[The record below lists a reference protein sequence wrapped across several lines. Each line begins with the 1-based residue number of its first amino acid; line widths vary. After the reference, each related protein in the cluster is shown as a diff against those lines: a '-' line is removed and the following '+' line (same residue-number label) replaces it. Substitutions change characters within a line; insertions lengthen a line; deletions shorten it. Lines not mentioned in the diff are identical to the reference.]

1 MSSWGNIRTRTFLL
15 FMVPLLVLIT
25 LGVWL
30 GYQRVVSRTLAAAA
44 AEAAGSAQ
52 ATASTFSS
60 RLGRLAQTA
69 TSTALHVS
77 LTDIEAPGPLTP
89 SRDESYYQLLEA
101 NVLSDPLVYG
111 AAFGFAPDRLTTR
124 ERFAPYVHRSGD
136 TLVRLDIGAEAYDY
150 TLPEWEWYAGPAADR
165 GPRWTAPYFD
175 TDAGGIVMVTYSSPI
190 TIDGE
195 FAGVAT
201 VDVPMSALPAE
212 LDIPIPADIRL
223 FVLEADG
230 TVVWD
235 SSVGDSE
242 ERIPLSDLSPVGV
255 DMDWVVDVLVPRAGS
270 VELPP
275 SALGGSRAQTALHAP
290 IRDTPW
296 TLMAVLD
303 EASILHEV
311 RLESAMWGLGGLLAF
326 LLVGLIAWRAA
337 GDASRRMEGLA
348 SQAAS
353 LSAGDYSNR
362 AAARTDELGA
372 VATALND
379 LADELAVRE
388 SKLEDAEQER
398 FASLVN
404 ASPMGTLVLS
414 ADGRIEFANVA
425 ALDLL
430 SPGVQD
436 LVGRPMESLLSARAL
451 RDFPEGLPQAT
462 AGTRMDLGRLELLGP
477 DDAPIMVEANL
488 AGVDGTEGE
497 ILTMVSVRDLRD
509 ELRAARTL
517 AERERF
523 LAGIFQNAGV
533 GIVVTDP
540 DGTIRDAN
548 VTFREYV
555 GHELGDLLGTTFRE
569 LLHEDER
576 DEGGRILAALGR
588 GALNGFVTEHRY
600 LRDGGSLSW
609 GETRSAAL
617 RDANDEVE
625 RIIVAV
631 TDLTARRRANA
642 TFRAVF
648 EHSDDAYLIL
658 RRTHVEDANASALE
672 LFGVNSVGDLSMPL
686 LGPAHSPEF
695 LPSGVPASQIG
706 GEILARAWAGTTFRG
721 EWAVRRPDGSEAP
734 IGVALVPVEIGDDDA
749 LLVVAHDLTQRKQFE
764 RELVVARDEAESA
777 ARAKSDF
784 LATMSHEIRT
794 PMNGVIGMID
804 LLAQS
809 SLSPDQ
815 QRMITTTR
823 DSAFAL
829 LAIIND
835 VLDFSKIE
843 AGKLELEQVP
853 ISLHDLVDAVCEML
867 AKNAG
872 DAGLQLQGLV
882 TNDVPDLVLGDPVRL
897 RQILFN
903 LVGNAIKFTRQGRV
917 DIRASRVE
925 GPDGEVFELRVDDSG
940 IGMTP
945 EQVGNLFQPFT
956 QAESSTTRQ
965 FGGTG
970 LGLSIVLRLVRLM
983 DGEVTVEST
992 PGEGS
997 SFVIRVPLSAADQDV
1012 PEAIDLSRS
1021 SFVVCADGSPE
1032 QEAVLTYLQRSG
1044 AAVEEVEVGALV
1056 RRLIDGT
1063 APDVVYLGS
1072 GVDAVERVRLRG
1084 QVDSKPH
1091 LTSIA
1096 FVAGMPEGSSL
1107 AAPDLPDTTLVPAAP
1122 LTRGGLLHAMGV
1134 ALGHIDP
1141 VAVSTDRGPAIPV
1154 SRSEAIAAGQLLL
1167 VAEDNRTNQEVIRRQ
1182 LTLLGYHA
1190 DVVDDGIEALEAMET
1205 ADYAALLTD
1214 CHMPRLDGFGLT
1226 HRVRELSDGRG
1237 RRLPIVAIT
1246 ANALQGEGERCLAE
1260 GMDDYLTKPLEL
1272 DRLQSALLRWV
1283 GPPSAAGLRVA
1294 SAGVLTVSK
1303 DAANSV
1309 PRDRVKPTVQPAAV
1323 SPEAKGDDDLPI
1335 LDSSVLER
1343 MLRGDRATA
1352 RILMADFVPTAKEL
1366 VDIAVA
1372 GLAADDS
1379 SELIRAGHTLKS
1391 SSRAVGA
1398 LRLGDTCEEL
1408 ESVARH
1414 GAQAP
1419 GVAEVVTRLQDDFNA
1434 VAQAIADELATAEAR
1449 P

>member
-1 MSSWGNIRTRTFLL
+1 MSTWGSIRTRTFLL
-15 FMVPLLVLIT
+15 FMVPLLVLIII
-25 LGVWL
+25 GVWL
-30 GYQRVVSRTLAAAA
+30 GYQRVVSRTLQASTAEAAAA
-44 AEAAGSAQ
+44 AQS
-52 ATASTFSS
+52 TASNFAS
-60 RLGRLAQTA
+60 RLSRLAQTA

-77 LTDIEAPGPLTP
+77 LTEDHDGGLIRTGDDAG
-89 SRDESYYQLLEA
+89 YYALLES
-101 NVLSDPLVYG
+101 NVLSDPLIYG
-111 AAFGFAPDRLTTR
+111 AAFGFAPEFLEGR
-124 ERFAPYVHRSGD
+124 ERFAPYVHRDGEG
-136 TLVRLDIGAEAYDY
+136 LRRLDIGAVAYDY
-150 TLPEWEWYAGPAADR
+150 TLPEWEWYAGPAQDS

-175 TDAGGIVMVTYSSPI
+175 TDAGGIVMVTYSAPI
-190 TIDGE
+190 RADGR

-201 VDVPMSALPAE
+201 VDVPVSALPE
-212 LDIPIPADIRL
+212 QLDIPLPATMRL
-223 FVLEADG
+223 LVLEDDG

-235 SSVGDSE
+235 SVIGDSE
-242 ERIPLSDLSPVGV
+242 DRTPVAELSPPGL
-255 DMDWVVDVLVPRAGS
+255 DMAWLQTVLSRESGAIELPKGAFAGS
-270 VELPP
+270 GEQ
-275 SALGGSRAQTALHAP
+275 ALYAP
-290 IRDTPW
+290 ITDTPW
-296 TLMAVLD
+296 TLLAVLD
-303 EASILHEV
+303 ESGILREV
-311 RLESAMWGLGGLLAF
+311 RIESALWGLSGLLAF

-337 GDASRRMEGLA
+337 GDAARRMERLA
-348 SQAAS
+348 AQASA
-353 LSAGDYSNR
+353 LSAGDYSAR
-362 AAARTDELGA
+362 ADERTDELGA

-388 SKLEDAEQER
+388 RALEDAEQKR
-398 FASLVN
+398 FAALVN
-404 ASPMGTLVLS
+404 ASPMGTLLLS
-414 ADGRIEFANVA
+414 PDGTIEFANVA

-430 SPGVQD
+430 APGERD
-436 LVGRPMESLLSARAL
+436 LVGRTMESLLSSRAL
-451 RDFPEGLPQAT
+451 KDFPDGLPLAA
-462 AGTRMDLGRLELLGP
+462 AGTRLDLGRLELLGP
-477 DDAPIMVEANL
+477 DDEPLMVEADL
-488 AGVDGTEGE
+488 AGVAGSDGDV
-497 ILTMVSVRDLRD
+497 LTMVSVRDLRD

-555 GHELGDLLGTTFRE
+555 GQELTELLGTTFRE
-569 LLHEDER
+569 LLHPDER

-600 LRDGGSLSW
+600 LREGGALSW

-658 RRTHVEDANASALE
+658 RRGHVEDANQSALE
-672 LFGVNSVGDLSMPL
+672 LFGVRGVNELSMPL
-686 LGPAHSPEF
+686 LSPPFAPEVLPTGQESAEVGP
-695 LPSGVPASQIG
+695 
-706 GEILARAWAGTTFRG
+706 EILERAWAGTTFRG
-721 EWAVRRPDGSEAP
+721 EWAVRRPDATEAP

-853 ISLHDLVDAVCEML
+853 VSMHDLIDAVCEML
-867 AKNAG
+867 GKNAG
-872 DAGLQLQGLV
+872 DAGLDLQGLV
-882 TNDVPDLVLGDPVRL
+882 ENDVPDAVLGDSVRL

-917 DIRASRVE
+917 DIVASRVE
-925 GPDGEVFELRVDDSG
+925 REDGAMLQVAVRDTG
-940 IGMTP
+940 IGMTQ
-945 EQVGNLFQPFT
+945 EQIGNLFKPFT

-970 LGLSIVLRLVRLM
+970 LGLSIVLRLVQLM
-983 DGEVTVEST
+983 QGEVVVDSE

-997 SFVIRVPLSAADQDV
+997 AFIIRIPLQAADPGDSTL
-1012 PEAIDLSRS
+1012 PDLTGIRAL
-1021 SFVVCADGSPE
+1021 VCAADSPE
-1032 QEAVLTYLQRSG
+1032 REAVRTYLERAG
-1044 AAVEEVEVGALV
+1044 VAFEETDVAGIVP
-1056 RRLIDGT
+1056 RLSEGPRT
-1063 APDVVYLGS
+1063 DVVYLGS
-1072 GVDAVERVRLRG
+1072 GVDPVDRVRVRG
-1084 QVDSKPH
+1084 QAESRPAMAS
-1091 LTSIA
+1091 TA
-1096 FVAGMPEGSSL
+1096 FVAGMPHGSSL

-1122 LTRGGLLHAMGV
+1122 LTRGGLIHA
-1134 ALGHIDP
+1134 
-1141 VAVSTDRGPAIPV
+1141 VAVAVGRIDAIATSTDQAPEHALTREDAL
-1154 SRSEAIAAGQLLL
+1154 AAGQLLL

-1182 LTLLGYHA
+1182 LALLGYHA
-1190 DVVDDGIEALEAMET
+1190 DIVDDGLEAIEAMAST
-1205 ADYAALLTD
+1205 TYAALLTD
-1214 CHMPRLDGFGLT
+1214 CHMPRVDGFELT
-1226 HRVRELSDGRG
+1226 HRIREGLDAPGERI
-1237 RRLPIVAIT
+1237 PIVAIT
-1246 ANALQGEGERCLAE
+1246 ANAMQGEGERCLAE

-1272 DRLQSALLRWV
+1272 DRLQASLIRWV
-1283 GPPSAAGLRVA
+1283 GL
-1294 SAGVLTVSK
+1294 
-1303 DAANSV
+1303 
-1309 PRDRVKPTVQPAAV
+1309 PAAV
-1323 SPEAKGDDDLPI
+1323 GSPARAVPSAVARPAPRPAVAATAATRPAAEVEGQAGELPI
-1335 LDSSVLER
+1335 LDSTVLER

-1352 RILMADFVPTAKEL
+1352 RVLMADFVPTAREL
-1366 VDIAVA
+1366 VDAAVE
-1372 GLAADDS
+1372 GLAAGDG
-1379 SELIRAGHTLKS
+1379 SELVRAGHTLKS
-1391 SSRAVGA
+1391 SARAVGA
-1398 LRLGDTCEEL
+1398 LQLGETCEGL
-1408 ESVARH
+1408 EEAARD
-1414 GAQAP
+1414 GADGP
-1419 GVAEVVTRLQDDFNA
+1419 GVADLVGQLQDDFQA
-1434 VAQAIADELATAEAR
+1434 AAQAIADELATAEAR